1 MCRIVEEIVEKEV
14 ADTKRNAAVNMLKS
28 TKLSPEEISRILN
41 MDKESVEKL
50 SKQLTQNRQRYC

>member
-50 SKQLTQNRQRYC
+50 SKQLNH